1 MRNSGC
7 CWELG
12 AELAPRM
19 LSHAV
24 DVGSQLAL
32 GSLNKGGSIMCRR
45 EKPNARLEDEMLAYR

>member
-1 MRNSGC
+1 
-7 CWELG
+7 
-12 AELAPRM
+12 M

-24 DVGSQLAL
+24 EVGSQLAL